1 MGGEG
6 QKENEQESKEKELID
21 FEIPMAEIISNFKV
35 LRKISADEYQGEHP
49 TRDSTT
55 EQDFCISISKNC
67 WHYFRCNSGEIRC
80 CGLLCRMVIRCDQLQ
95 KGALKGD
102 LFLRTLKLAKKE
114 GYDIELPEDEEIE

>member
-95 KGALKGD
+95 KRSVKRRLVSACIK
-102 LFLRTLKLAKKE
+102 TCEE
-114 GYDIELPEDEEIE
+114 GTV